1 MLCDICNI
9 NTFKIILDNIV
20 NETNV
25 KSDNIFLLLVSIKT
39 FQFVGVQFF
48 IALMHYFVQF
58 TKT

>member
-25 KSDNIFLLLVSIKT
+25 KLNNIFLLLISIRT
-39 FQFVGVQFF
+39 FQFVEFF